1 MLVLSFKNGDDNPAR
16 NSFDKC
22 YIPLLEIKD
31 FNALINNKSFFVH
44 PVKDKHELYKKL
56 LEMSRNYD
64 YITRNFLD
72 YSYNQNSYKPTGID
86 LLRQA
91 GTFKKLMSQEK

>member
-1 MLVLSFKNGDDNPAR
+1 
-16 NSFDKC
+16 
-22 YIPLLEIKD
+22 
-31 FNALINNKSFFVH
+31 
-44 PVKDKHELYKKL
+44 
-56 LEMSRNYD
+56 MSRNYD

-91 GTFKKLMSQEK
+91 GTFKKLMSQEKQKNIMLQQCLLLLKNCKKIF